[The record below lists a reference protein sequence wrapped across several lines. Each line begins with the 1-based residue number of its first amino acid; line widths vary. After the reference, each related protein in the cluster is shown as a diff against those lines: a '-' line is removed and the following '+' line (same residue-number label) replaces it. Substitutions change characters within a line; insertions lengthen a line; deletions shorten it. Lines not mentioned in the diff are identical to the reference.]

1 MLGRTPCA
9 LAVTSPHRRPSPVE
23 WRVSPDSEVCCPA
36 THRPASHLHA
46 LTVLPSRLRSLW
58 FWIHHACALPTCE
71 VHRVV
76 RHDAR
81 DLSFDCTNAQ
91 CISTQGGAR
100 LLLQRLCTEVKTE
113 KPPPTTWFCS
123 ECVAAFCRTMTRIRS
138 CQMHDRQRDSY
149 FSARDACFLY
159 CHVFLFVIRDH
170 GTCKLGQTLAPRT
183 RRVCCRSWRS
193 TGSRP
198 RGEGPPSGRPSAV
211 SRARVRPCSRRTR
224 AQLQHWRRWKRW
236 LAGEGASRCV

>member
-1 MLGRTPCA
+1 MHPGTPPLGGPSSSTLRVNLTPRERPFARIVGRTPCA

-100 LLLQRLCTEVKTE
+100 LLLQRLCTECKTE
-113 KPPPTTWFCS
+113 KPPPPTWFCS

-149 FSARDACFLY
+149 FSARDA
-159 CHVFLFVIRDH
+159 
-170 GTCKLGQTLAPRT
+170 
-183 RRVCCRSWRS
+183 
-193 TGSRP
+193 
-198 RGEGPPSGRPSAV
+198 
-211 SRARVRPCSRRTR
+211 
-224 AQLQHWRRWKRW
+224 
-236 LAGEGASRCV
+236 